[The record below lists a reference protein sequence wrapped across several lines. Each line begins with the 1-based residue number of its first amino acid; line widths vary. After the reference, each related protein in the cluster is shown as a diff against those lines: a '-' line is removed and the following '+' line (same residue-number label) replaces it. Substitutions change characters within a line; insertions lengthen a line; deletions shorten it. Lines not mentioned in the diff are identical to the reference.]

1 MAAAAGGM
9 AVGYMAGE
17 FDKQQA
23 GYENSIHESNAR
35 YLEQTAQRTIERGNK
50 EEEDHREQVQ
60 LMIGNQR
67 VSMAAAGVDIGTGTA
82 LAIQE
87 ETAYMGAEDARTI
100 KNNAYLESLGYK
112 KQAANERATGAA
124 KIMKAQNNQI
134 ISMATMGMSGYSSSK
149 S

>member
-1 MAAAAGGM
+1 MAQAAAGV

-17 FDKQQA
+17 LDKQQA
-23 GYENSIHESNAR
+23 GYENSIHEGNAK

-50 EEEDHREQVQ
+50 EEQDFREQVQ

-100 KNNAYLESLGYK
+100 KNNAYLEALGYK

-124 KIMKAQNNQI
+124 KMMKAQTNQI
-134 ISMATMGMSGYSSSK
+134 MSMATMGMAGYSK